1 MATGDHTVS
10 GVEMTPDPRT
20 RTIVP
25 GKGIANVERPALRA
39 EEDYLSDVVRHL
51 RRLCLKRIA
60 RLGAEIE
67 KLDKRIIAATKENGV
82 ARRRQTMPALGPV
95 CAMAITG
102 FASDMHEFR
111 RERDM
116 PAFAAERIMDV
127 GIDARAGAAK
137 GVPSPLRE
145 DQGDGYRDT
154 RAGRIAL
161 EIPKLGKGS

>member
-1 MATGDHTVS
+1 MTGWKIFS
-10 GVEMTPDPRT
+10 Q
-20 RTIVP
+20 
-25 GKGIANVERPALRA
+25 
-39 EEDYLSDVVRHL
+39 HL

-67 KLDKRIIAATKENGV
+67 KPDKRIIAATKENGV
-82 ARRRQTMPALGPV
+82 ARRRQTMPGIGPV
-95 CAMAITG
+95 CAMASTG

-116 PAFAAERIMDV
+116 PACAAERIMDV
-127 GIDARAGAAK
+127 KIDARAGAGK

-145 DQGDGYRDT
+145 GQGDGCRDT
-154 RAGRIAL
+154 RAGRITL

>member
-1 MATGDHTVS
+1 
-10 GVEMTPDPRT
+10 MTPDPRT
-20 RTIVP
+20 GTIVP
-25 GKGIANVERPALRA
+25 GKGIGNIERPALRP

-51 RRLCLKRIA
+51 RRLCLKQIA

-67 KLDKRIIAATKENGV
+67 KPDKRIITATKETGV
-82 ARRRQTMPALGPV
+82 ARRRQTLPVIGPV

-111 RERDM
+111 RERHK

-127 GIDARAGAAK
+127 EIDARAGAGK
-137 GVPSPLRE
+137 GVSSPLRE
-145 DQGDGYRDT
+145 GQGDGYRDT
-154 RAGRIAL
+154 LAGRIAL

>member
-1 MATGDHTVS
+1 
-10 GVEMTPDPRT
+10 MTPDPRT
-20 RTIVP
+20 RTIAP
-25 GKGIANVERPALRA
+25 GKGNANVERPALRP
-39 EEDYLSDVVRHL
+39 EEDYQYVVRHL
-51 RRLCLKRIA
+51 RRLCLNRIA

-82 ARRRQTMPALGPV
+82 ARRRQTMPVIGPV

-127 GIDARAGAAK
+127 EIDARAGAAK

>member
-1 MATGDHTVS
+1 MAAGDHPVS

-20 RTIVP
+20 RTIAP
-25 GKGIANVERPALRA
+25 GKGIGNVERPALRL
-39 EEDYLSDVVRHL
+39 EEDYQYVVRHL

-67 KLDKRIIAATKENGV
+67 KPDKRIIAATKENGV
-82 ARRRQTMPALGPV
+82 ARSRQTMPGIGPV

-127 GIDARAGAAK
+127 EIDARAGAAK